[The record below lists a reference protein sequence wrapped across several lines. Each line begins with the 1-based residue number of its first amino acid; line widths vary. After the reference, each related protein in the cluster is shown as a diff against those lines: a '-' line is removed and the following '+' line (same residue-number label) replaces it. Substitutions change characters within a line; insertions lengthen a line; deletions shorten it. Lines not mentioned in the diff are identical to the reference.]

1 MKKLLLAAAVVT
13 TLSGCASIMNG
24 PTQSVTIQSTP
35 EGAAISVTN
44 KAGEKVHTGS
54 APLTVVLKR
63 SAGYFKPEVYTIA
76 FTKEGFLP
84 KEVVITGTMSGWFI
98 GNLLFGGLIGMLAV
112 DPVTGSMYSLPNS
125 VGEILEVTPAKTSEN
140 SQEFGALSIVS
151 TTMLTPEQM
160 KLARLVSQ

>member
-13 TLSGCASIMNG
+13 TLSGCASIING
-24 PTQSVTIQSTP
+24 PTQSVTIKSTP

-44 KAGEKVHTGS
+44 KAGEKIHTGT

-76 FTKEGFLP
+76 FAKEGFAP

-112 DPVTGSMYSLPNS
+112 DPVTGSMYTLPDS
-125 VGEILEVTPAKTSEN
+125 VGETLVATQDKTSDK
-140 SQEFGALSIVS
+140 SQGVGTLSIVS
-151 TTMLTPEQM
+151 TTLLTTEQM
-160 KLARLVSQ
+160 KLARLVVR